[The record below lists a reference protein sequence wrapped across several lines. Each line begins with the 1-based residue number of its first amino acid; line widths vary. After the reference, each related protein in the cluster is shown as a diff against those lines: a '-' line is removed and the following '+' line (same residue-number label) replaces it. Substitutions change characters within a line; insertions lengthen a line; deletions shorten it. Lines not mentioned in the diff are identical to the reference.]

1 MSSRIRTENR
11 RASLAQR
18 LALAPYSVWA
28 VIFVA
33 VPLIFVAYY
42 AFTDESFRFT
52 TENLTKFFTAVST
65 ITDDSGATREVHTYL
80 LIFWRSVKLAVISTA
95 VCLLMGYPIAY
106 IIARA
111 APRTQKTIIT
121 LIMIPMW
128 MNFLIR
134 TYAWMTLLGNN
145 GIINNL
151 LGMIGIGPL
160 KLINTEGAVVL
171 GMVYNYL
178 PFMILPLY
186 SVMVKIDKSLIEAAS
201 DLGCNPV
208 STLFRVVVPLSV
220 PGIMSGVTMVFVPA
234 ISTFIISRML
244 GGGSNLLI
252 GDLIEMQ
259 FLGNA
264 YNPHLGAGI
273 SLVLMV
279 IILLIMTIMNQ
290 FNPDDQVLI

>member
-1 MSSRIRTENR
+1 MKKLKVFAT
-11 RASLAQR
+11 
-18 LALAPYSVWA
+18 PYLIWMA
-28 VIFVA
+28 VFIA
-33 VPLIFVAYY
+33 VPLLMVAYF
-42 AFTDESFRFT
+42 AFTDEEGRFT
-52 TENLTKFFTAVST
+52 LDYIANVGQYTN
-65 ITDDSGATREVHTYL
+65 
-80 LIFWRSVKLAVISTA
+80 IFVRSIWLAVIAT
-95 VCLLMGYPIAY
+95 VICLILAYPVEFMLSRMKKHHQGTMLMIVM
-106 IIARA
+106 
-111 APRTQKTIIT
+111 
-121 LIMIPMW
+121 LPMW
-128 MNFLIR
+128 MNFLLR

-145 GIINNL
+145 GIINHI
-151 LGMIGIGPL
+151 LGLVGLGPF

-208 STLFRVVVPLSV
+208 SILFRVVVPLSV

-279 IILLIMTIMNQ
+279 IILVIMTIMNQ

>member
-1 MSSRIRTENR
+1 LRKLKVF
-11 RASLAQR
+11 A
-18 LALAPYSVWA
+18 APYLVWMA
-28 VIFVA
+28 VFIVVPLLMVAYFALTDENGGFTIDYIANVGQYANIFV
-33 VPLIFVAYY
+33 
-42 AFTDESFRFT
+42 
-52 TENLTKFFTAVST
+52 
-65 ITDDSGATREVHTYL
+65 
-80 LIFWRSVKLAVISTA
+80 RSIWLAAIATA
-95 VCLLMGYPIAY
+95 VCLVVAYPISFILSRMKKHHQA
-106 IIARA
+106 
-111 APRTQKTIIT
+111 TM
-121 LIMIPMW
+121 LMIVMLPMW
-128 MNFLIR
+128 MNFLLR

-145 GIINNL
+145 GIINNI
-151 LGMIGIGPL
+151 LGFFGIGPL

-201 DLGCNPV
+201 DLGCGSFGV
-208 STLFRVVVPLSV
+208 LLRVVVPLSV
-220 PGIMSGVTMVFVPA
+220 PGIMSGITMVFVPA

-264 YNPHLGAGI
+264 YNPHLGAAI

-279 IILLIMTIMNQ
+279 IILVIMTLMNQ

>member
-1 MSSRIRTENR
+1 MKK
-11 RASLAQR
+11 LK
-18 LALAPYSVWA
+18 ALAYPYLVWM
-28 VIFVA
+28 VVFIV
-33 VPLIFVAYY
+33 VPLLMVVYF
-42 AFTDESFRFT
+42 AFTDDEGHFTLDYIANVGQYMNIFVRSIWLAIVATVICLVVAYPVSFILSRMKKHHQGT
-52 TENLTKFFTAVST
+52 M
-65 ITDDSGATREVHTYL
+65 
-80 LIFWRSVKLAVISTA
+80 
-95 VCLLMGYPIAY
+95 LMIVM
-106 IIARA
+106 
-111 APRTQKTIIT
+111 
-121 LIMIPMW
+121 LPMW
-128 MNFLIR
+128 MNLLLR

-145 GIINNL
+145 GIINSIFGFFG
-151 LGMIGIGPL
+151 LGPF

-201 DLGCNPV
+201 DLGCNSV
-208 STLFRVVVPLSV
+208 AVLFRVVVPLSV

>member
-1 MSSRIRTENR
+1 MKKLKVF
-11 RASLAQR
+11 A
-18 LALAPYSVWA
+18 APYLVWMA
-28 VIFVA
+28 VFIV
-33 VPLIFVAYY
+33 VPLLMVAYF
-42 AFTDESFRFT
+42 AFTDEGGHFT
-52 TENLTKFFTAVST
+52 LDYIANVGQYTNIFVRSIWLA
-65 ITDDSGATREVHTYL
+65 IIATV
-80 LIFWRSVKLAVISTA
+80 
-95 VCLLMGYPIAY
+95 VCLVLAYPVSFILSRMKKHHQGTMLMIVM
-106 IIARA
+106 
-111 APRTQKTIIT
+111 
-121 LIMIPMW
+121 LPMW
-128 MNFLIR
+128 MNFLLR

>member
-1 MSSRIRTENR
+1 MRKLKVFAT
-11 RASLAQR
+11 
-18 LALAPYSVWA
+18 PYLVWMA
-28 VIFVA
+28 VFIV
-33 VPLIFVAYY
+33 VPLLMVAYF
-42 AFTDESFRFT
+42 AFTDEEGNFT
-52 TENLTKFFTAVST
+52 MDYIAGVGQYAN
-65 ITDDSGATREVHTYL
+65 
-80 LIFWRSVKLAVISTA
+80 IFVRSIWLAVIAT
-95 VCLLMGYPIAY
+95 VICLVLAYPVSFILSRMKKHHQATMLMIVM
-106 IIARA
+106 
-111 APRTQKTIIT
+111 
-121 LIMIPMW
+121 LPMW
-128 MNFLIR
+128 MNFLLR

-145 GIINNL
+145 GIINNI
-151 LGMIGIGPL
+151 LGFFGLGPF

-201 DLGCNPV
+201 DLGCNPI
-208 STLFRVVVPLSV
+208 SILFRVIVPLSV

-259 FLGNA
+259 FLGNS

-279 IILLIMTIMNQ
+279 IILVIMTLMNQ